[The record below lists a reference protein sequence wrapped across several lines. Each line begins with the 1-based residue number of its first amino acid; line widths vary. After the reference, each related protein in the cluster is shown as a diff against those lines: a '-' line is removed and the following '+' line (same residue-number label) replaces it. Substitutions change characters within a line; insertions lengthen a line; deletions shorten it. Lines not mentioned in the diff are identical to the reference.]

1 MNPMERKTKQK
12 GIARNS
18 AGKVRQK
25 ETMLLTRDKSKKH
38 PVKKEAK
45 GVNRLQGKELELTI
59 TGLGSSGEGVG
70 RYEGMAVFVP
80 GALPQE
86 TVKARAV
93 FVKKNYI
100 NGELTEVLN
109 ASPERVEPVCPV
121 YKECGG
127 CQLQHIS
134 YEGELKEKRQQ
145 VIDALERIGHLHDVK
160 VLPTIASE
168 SPLYYRNKMQFPV
181 TGHKGTLQIGCFAQN
196 THRVI
201 DVENCFIQK
210 QKNNEIAAVVRQWMK
225 QYKITPYDEDARTG
239 IVRHIMGRV
248 GVHTGEIMAC
258 LVTAQDN
265 VPHLKELVR
274 MLKTAIPGIKSVV
287 QNINKRSTNVI
298 LGEKTKLIAGSP
310 TIKDKIGPL
319 KFNISAQSFFQVN
332 SAQAEKLYN
341 TALEFANLKG
351 TENVVDLYC
360 GTGTITLFLAQKA
373 KQALGIEI
381 VPSAIR
387 DAKQNAIANRVEN
400 ADFLLGDAAVEM
412 PKLAAEGFRPDV
424 VILDP
429 PRVGCEERVLAAIV
443 KVKPSRVVYVSCNPA
458 TLARDLAY
466 LNEHG
471 FKVKKVQPCDMFSRT
486 HHVETVALLSKL
498 NTEHHL
504 DIEIGEDELSEID
517 FSKDATYEEIKKYV
531 LDKYGLKVSSL
542 YIAQIKRKH
551 GLIERENYNFSK
563 KENQRVPNCPEE
575 KEKAIEDALEHFG
588 MI

>member
-1 MNPMERKTKQK
+1 MKPMERKAKQK
-12 GIARNS
+12 GVARNS

-25 ETMLLTRDKSKKH
+25 ETMLLTRDKSKKY

-127 CQLQHIS
+127 CQLQHLS

-145 VIDALERIGHLHDVK
+145 VIDALERIGHLHGVN

-225 QYKITPYDEDARTG
+225 QYKIAPYDEDARTG

-429 PRVGCEERVLAAIV
+429 PRAGCEERVLAAIV

-471 FKVKKVQPCDMFSRT
+471 FKVEKVQPCDMFSRT
-486 HHVETVALLSKL
+486 HHVETVVLMSRV
-498 NTEHHL
+498 
-504 DIEIGEDELSEID
+504 
-517 FSKDATYEEIKKYV
+517 KD
-531 LDKYGLKVSSL
+531 
-542 YIAQIKRKH
+542 
-551 GLIERENYNFSK
+551 
-563 KENQRVPNCPEE
+563 
-575 KEKAIEDALEHFG
+575 
-588 MI
+588 